1 MGMTKNREHKA
12 RIQSVRQS
20 TEPVRAA
27 SPRQISKFGRFLPL
41 SMGQAFAASCERGNG
56 THGRTR
62 EMVREERA
70 AARRTAGR
78 RRVF

>member
-1 MGMTKNREHKA
+1 MTKNREHKA

-20 TEPVRAA
+20 AEPVRAA

-62 EMVREERA
+62 ETVIEEKVR
-70 AARRTAGR
+70 ARRKAGR
-78 RRVF
+78 RRTF